1 MHKSNFMHLNRKL
14 KKLLKV
20 LPVVVLLSMAQLS
33 QGQTTLSGK
42 VVEKGSGE
50 ALPFAS
56 ILIKGTTSG
65 VVANIDGFFSLV
77 NVKTEGLVLIIR
89 FVGYAT
95 IEYPVGDET
104 NLKIELEPLTDELA
118 EVVVMA
124 DGNKVFD
131 VTSEISATT
140 MSTRQLSLLPSVG
153 EPDIFRSLQMLPGV
167 SSTSE
172 SSSGLFVRGGTPDQ
186 NLTLLDGMTVYKVD
200 HFFGFFSAFNTNAVK
215 DVRLYKGAF
224 PARYGG
230 RMSGVVELTGKT
242 GSFEKAQG
250 GVNLSLLSVGG
261 HYEMPIGDKFSLFV
275 AGRRSYSEVIK
286 GGLFQDLIGNLTNG
300 EPLNNTALENATTI
314 TTDPDFYFFDW
325 NTKLSY
331 RPSDKDM
338 ITLSTYSGK
347 DFLDESQTTSD
358 DITDAVNVNYQL
370 EELTD
375 WGNRGASAKW
385 SRQWSPQV
393 YTNLLVAGSEYFSNY
408 QRDEQLLATQEDSV
422 VLDRKRKTFEDNN
435 VIDLSFKADLEWQI
449 SLKSKAEFG
458 VAYTHNDIEYEN
470 IRDDTVVILDRAQEA
485 YYASVYGSF
494 ETKIGDKL
502 TVETGLRVTDY
513 ELSSDLLYEPRLN
526 LSYDFN
532 PDIKLKAAYG
542 KHYQF
547 ANQIVN
553 QNISEGSREFWL
565 LSDGDLIDIGS
576 AEHFVLGATYQKGEW
591 LFDVESYYKNL
602 DGITEFSLQFRRG
615 PEDTVEELFRIGDGV
630 AKGVELLVQKT
641 QGNYTGWIS
650 YTLSEIQNTF
660 PDLNDGF
667 AYRPLHYQRHEFKM
681 VHALDLGAWNLS
693 SNFIYG
699 SGKPFSEP
707 SNRYQVELLDGRTLE
722 YIGLGARNA
731 SLNPAYIR
739 LDVSANYDFDIGSS
753 KARLGLSF
761 FNMLG
766 RRNVWYTEYDFGQS
780 PPLINQIN
788 YLGFTPNLN
797 FSLKF

>member
-1 MHKSNFMHLNRKL
+1 MHLNHRL
-14 KKLLKV
+14 KNRIKA
-20 LPVVVLLSMAQLS
+20 VLLLVFMSAAQLS
-33 QGQTTLSGK
+33 FSQTTISGK

-56 ILIKGTTSG
+56 VLIKGTTSG
-65 VVANIDGFFSLV
+65 VVANVDGFFSLV
-77 NVKTEGLVLIIR
+77 NVNTEGLVLIIR

-95 IEYPVGDET
+95 IEYEVKGET
-104 NLKIELEPLTDELA
+104 NLRIEMELLTDELG
-118 EVVVMA
+118 EVEVIA

-131 VTSEISATT
+131 ATSEISTT
-140 MSTRQLSLLPSVG
+140 TLSTRQLSLLPSIG

-230 RMSGVVELTGKT
+230 RMSGVVELTGKN

-250 GVNLSLLSVGG
+250 GLNLSLLSVGG
-261 HYEMPIGDKFSLFV
+261 HYETPIGKKLSLFV

-286 GGLFQDLIGNLTNG
+286 GGLFQDLIGNLTND
-300 EPLNNTALENATTI
+300 EPLANTPLENATTI
-314 TTDPDFYFFDW
+314 STDPDFYFYDW

-331 RPSDKDM
+331 RPSDRDM

-347 DFLDESQTTSD
+347 DFLDESQTTMD
-358 DITDAVNVNYQL
+358 DITDVTNVNYQL

-385 SRQWSPQV
+385 SRQWNPQV
-393 YTNLLVAGSEYFSNY
+393 YTNFLIAGSEYFSNY
-408 QRDEQLLATQEDSV
+408 QRDEHVLITREDSV
-422 VLDRKRKTFEDNN
+422 VFDRERQTFEDNN
-435 VIDLSFKADLEWQI
+435 VIDLSVKADVEWQI

-458 VAYTHNDIEYEN
+458 FAYTHNDIAYDN

-485 YYASVYGSF
+485 YYASVYGSY
-494 ETKIGDKL
+494 ETTLGDKL
-502 TVETGLRVTDY
+502 TIQGGLRVTDY
-513 ELSSDLLYEPRLN
+513 ELHNDLLYEPRLN

-532 PDIKLKAAYG
+532 QDLKLKAAYG

-565 LSDGDLIDIGS
+565 LSDGELIDIGS
-576 AEHFVLGATYQKGEW
+576 AEHFVLGATYQKGDW

-602 DGITEFSLQFRRG
+602 EGITEFSLQFRRG
-615 PEDTVEELFRIGDGV
+615 PDETVEELFRIGDGV

-641 QGNYTGWIS
+641 AGNYTGWVS
-650 YTLSEIQNTF
+650 YTLSDIQNTF
-660 PDLNDGF
+660 PDLNDGY

-681 VHALDLGAWNLS
+681 VHALNMGDWNLS

-699 SGKPFSEP
+699 SGNPFSEP
-707 SNRYQVELLDGRTLE
+707 SNRYQIELLDGRTLE

-731 SLNPAYIR
+731 SFNPAYVR
-739 LDVSANYDFDIGSS
+739 LDLSANYGFDIGSS
-753 KARLGLSF
+753 KANLSLSF

-766 RRNVWYTEYDFGQS
+766 RRNVWYTEYDFGQN
-780 PPLINQIN
+780 PPLINQVN
-788 YLGFTPNLN
+788 YLGFTPNLT